1 MLFEKSSISVL
12 LFFESNSGI
21 TEKYQ
26 QTYLKYYQ

>member
-1 MLFEKSSISVL
+1 MLFEKSSISV